1 MLNGSVFTAQESF
14 IALSLGD
21 AQSQPSSTAMGGA
34 QLLPSGIVKD
44 ISLEI
49 SDPQSP
55 EHSSLGSAGQ
65 LCRPCKTVGIVA
77 VHEQPEGCAN
87 SKSQKL
93 RLLVRYSTS

>member
-1 MLNGSVFTAQESF
+1 MLNESVFTAQESF
-14 IALSLGD
+14 TPLSPGD

-55 EHSSLGSAGQ
+55 EHPSLGSAGQ
-65 LCRPCKTVGIVA
+65 LCRPCRTVGTVA
-77 VHEQPEGCAN
+77 VQEQPEGCDN
-87 SKSQKL
+87 SKPQNL
-93 RLLVRYSTS
+93 RLLVRHSTS